1 MKDTDL
7 SDDDIWD
14 SEEERLFE
22 EGKAYVACTTMPN
35 GEVLNPD
42 HPDWHW
48 NRGRV
53 FYLRKCQPPLKRLPF
68 DVFVGALRARQSG
81 ALGKKALSRV
91 HNCLLACGVS
101 AASSHQ
107 GAVVSWSRVPR
118 PVLKEALAIF
128 KQYRLFYGRGD
139 YVLLK

>member
-7 SDDDIWD
+7 SDDDNWD
-14 SEEERLFE
+14 SEEERLFD

-35 GEVLNPD
+35 GDKLYPD

-53 FYLRKCQPPLKRLPF
+53 FYLRKCQLPMKRLAF

-81 ALGKKALSRV
+81 TLCTEALSRV
-91 HNCLLACGVS
+91 NDCLLAGGVGV
-101 AASSHQ
+101 ASSHQ
-107 GAVVSWSRVPR
+107 GTVVSWTRVPR
-118 PVLKEALAIF
+118 PVLKKALAIF
-128 KQYRLFYGRGD
+128 KHYG
-139 YVLLK
+139 LISK